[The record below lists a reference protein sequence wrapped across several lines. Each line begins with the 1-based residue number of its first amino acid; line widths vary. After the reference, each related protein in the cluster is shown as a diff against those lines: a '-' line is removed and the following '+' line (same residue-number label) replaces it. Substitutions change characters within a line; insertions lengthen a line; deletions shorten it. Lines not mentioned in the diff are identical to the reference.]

1 MKFKFFINANKNANQ
16 EVGGSDLTPQRD
28 KGGFFILFMY
38 NCEGWFVNF
47 GFEIVPCELC
57 LFLGTTQCSCEYVF
71 KVVKLCDNNCGS
83 SVA

>member
-1 MKFKFFINANKNANQ
+1 M
-16 EVGGSDLTPQRD
+16 
-28 KGGFFILFMY
+28 
-38 NCEGWFVNF
+38 NF

-71 KVVKLCDNNCGS
+71 KVVKLCDNNCGT